1 MYITFSTY
9 IRIRTVLFMFTQTN
23 SCVEQ
28 CVAYYQDEG
37 IQYSPDKPASP
48 ARQRELLRRRP
59 VYPMSRGQHLRPVR
73 VPPRQRQPV
82 AASYDVERMTYSER
96 HRPARSSND
105 YSY

>member
-1 MYITFSTY
+1 MY
-9 IRIRTVLFMFTQTN
+9 IRICTVLFMFTQTN

-28 CVAYYQDEG
+28 CVAYYQDER

-48 ARQRELLRRRP
+48 ARQRELLRRPP

-96 HRPARSSND
+96 HRPARSYD